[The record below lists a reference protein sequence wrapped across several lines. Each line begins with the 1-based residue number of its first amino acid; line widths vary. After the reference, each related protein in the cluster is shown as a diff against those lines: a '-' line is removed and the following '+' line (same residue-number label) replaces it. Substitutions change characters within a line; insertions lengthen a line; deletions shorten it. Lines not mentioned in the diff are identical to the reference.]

1 MKKLLP
7 ILLLAAG
14 TFTASAQST
23 KPFVLG
29 VTDSIYSA
37 TLAEQRTINIYLPD
51 GYQADTAKN
60 FPVIYQLD
68 GSANEDFIHTV
79 GNVQFLTMIGY
90 MPPTIVVG
98 IGNVNRKR
106 DFTFPA
112 TNNAN
117 RKQQADSFIAYMEKQ
132 LAPIAGGSPKFIAF
146 IEKEL
151 QPYINSHYKTGGATT
166 LIGQSLG
173 GLLAAEILLKKPD
186 LFDNYIVVSPSLWWD
201 GESLLSAAPQ
211 LLKTTYHKKK
221 QLYIAVGTEGK
232 VMEGDAA
239 QLAAL
244 LKQYKSKEARV
255 KLAKMPQETHLTILH
270 RAVYNALLWMNTGI

>member
-7 ILLLAAG
+7 IILFIAG
-14 TFTASAQST
+14 TITASAQST

-29 VTDSIYSA
+29 IVDSLYSA
-37 TLAEQRTINIYLPD
+37 SLAQQRTINIYLPD
-51 GYQADTAKN
+51 GYHDDTAKN

-68 GSANEDFIHTV
+68 GSANEDFVHTV

-98 IGNVNRKR
+98 IANINRKH

-112 TNNAN
+112 INTN
-117 RKQQADSFIAYMEKQ
+117 KKKQADTFLAYLEKQ
-132 LAPIAGGSPKFIAF
+132 LAPVAGGSPQFISF

-173 GLLAAEILLKKPD
+173 GLLAAEILLKKPN
-186 LFDNYIVVSPSLWWD
+186 LFDNYIIVSPSLWWD
-201 GESLLSAAPQ
+201 GESLLSAAPA
-211 LLKTTYHKKK
+211 LLKTPYTNKK
-221 QLYIAVGTEGK
+221 QVYITTGTEGPI
-232 VMEGDAA
+232 MEGDAA
-239 QLAAL
+239 KLAAL
-244 LKQYKSKEARV
+244 LKQYKSKEAHI

-270 RAVYNALLWMNTGI
+270 RAVYNALLWMNGQ

>member
-7 ILLLAAG
+7 VLLLFAG
-14 TFTASAQST
+14 TITASAQST

-37 TLAEQRTINIYLPD
+37 AMAEQRTINIYLPD

-98 IGNVNRKR
+98 IANVNRKR

-112 TNNAN
+112 SNNTN

-151 QPYINSHYKTGGATT
+151 QPYINNHYKTGGATT

-186 LFDNYIVVSPSLWWD
+186 LFDNYIIVSPSLWWD
-201 GESLLSAAPQ
+201 GESLLAAAPQ
-211 LLKTTYHKKK
+211 LLKTPYCKKK
-221 QLYIAVGTEGK
+221 QLYIAAGTEGK

-244 LKQYKSKEARV
+244 LKQYKSKEARI

-270 RAVYNALLWMNTGI
+270 HAVYNALLWMNGE

>member
-1 MKKLLP
+1 MRKLLP
-7 ILLLAAG
+7 VLLLIASAC
-14 TFTASAQST
+14 TASAQST

-29 VTDSIYSA
+29 VVDNLYS
-37 TLAEQRTINIYLPD
+37 TSLAQQRTINIYLPD
-51 GYQADTAKN
+51 GYHDDTAKN

-68 GSANEDFIHTV
+68 GSANEDFVHTV

-98 IGNVNRKR
+98 IANVNRKH

-112 TNNAN
+112 TDAAN
-117 RKQQADSFIAYMEKQ
+117 KRPHTDTLLAFLQKQ
-132 LAPIAGGSPKFIAF
+132 LQPIAGGSPQFISF

-173 GLLAAEILLKKPD
+173 GLLASEILLKKPN
-186 LFDNYIVVSPSLWWD
+186 LFDNYIIVSPSLWWD
-201 GESLLSAAPQ
+201 GESLLSAAPA
-211 LLKTTYHKKK
+211 LLKTPYTDKK
-221 QLYIAVGTEGK
+221 QLYITVGTEGAT
-232 VMEGDAA
+232 MEGDAA
-239 QLAAL
+239 KLAAL
-244 LKQYKSKEARV
+244 LQQYKSKEARI

-270 RAVYNALLWMNTGI
+270 RAVYNALLWLNGK

>member
-7 ILLLAAG
+7 ILLLCAG
-14 TFTASAQST
+14 AITASAQST

-29 VTDSIYSA
+29 VVDSLYS
-37 TLAEQRTINIYLPD
+37 TSLAQQRIINIYLPE
-51 GYQADTAKN
+51 GYHDDTARN

-98 IGNVNRKR
+98 IANVNRKH

-117 RKQQADSFIAYMEKQ
+117 RKQQADTFIAYLEKQ
-132 LAPIAGGSPKFIAF
+132 LAPIAGGSPQFIAF

-186 LFDNYIVVSPSLWWD
+186 LFDNYIIVSPSLWWD
-201 GESLLSAAPQ
+201 GESLLAAAPQ
-211 LLKTTYHKKK
+211 LLKTPYRNKK

-239 QLAAL
+239 QLATL
-244 LKQYKSKEARV
+244 LKQYKNNEARI

-270 RAVYNALLWMNTGI
+270 RAVYNALLWMNGQ

>member
-37 TLAEQRTINIYLPD
+37 TLAEQRAINIYLPE
-51 GYQADTAKN
+51 GYQDDTAQN

-79 GNVQFLTMIGY
+79 GNVQFLTMISY

-112 TNNAN
+112 TNIAN
-117 RKQQADSFIAYMEKQ
+117 RKQQADTFMAYLEKQ
-132 LAPIAGGSPKFIAF
+132 LAPIAGGSPQFIAF

-186 LFDNYIVVSPSLWWD
+186 LFDNYIIVSPSLWWD
-201 GESLLSAAPQ
+201 GESLLAAAPQ
-211 LLKTTYHKKK
+211 LLKTTYRNKK
-221 QLYIAVGTEGK
+221 QLYITVGTEGN

-239 QLAAL
+239 QLATL
-244 LKQYKSKEARV
+244 LKQYKSKEARI

-270 RAVYNALLWMNTGI
+270 RAVYNALLWMNAE

>member
-117 RKQQADSFIAYMEKQ
+117 RKQQADSFIAYLEKQ
-132 LAPIAGGSPKFIAF
+132 LAPIAGGSPKDIGF

-151 QPYINSHYKTGGATT
+151 QPYINSHYNTGGATT

-186 LFDNYIVVSPSLWWD
+186 LFDNYIIVSPSLWWD
-201 GESLLSAAPQ
+201 GESLLAAAPQ
-211 LLKTTYHKKK
+211 LLKTTYRNKK
-221 QLYIAVGTEGK
+221 QLYITVGTEGN

-239 QLAAL
+239 KLAAL
-244 LKQYKSKEARV
+244 LKQYKTKEARI

-270 RAVYNALLWMNTGI
+270 RAVYNALLWMNGQ

>member
-14 TFTASAQST
+14 TVTASAQST

-117 RKQQADSFIAYMEKQ
+117 RKQQADSFIAYLEKQ

-173 GLLAAEILLKKPD
+173 GLLAAEILLKKPEM
-186 LFDNYIVVSPSLWWD
+186 FDNYIVVSPSLWWD
-201 GESLLSAAPQ
+201 GESLLAAAPQ
-211 LLKTTYHKKK
+211 LLKTTYRNKK
-221 QLYIAVGTEGK
+221 QLYITVGTEGN

-239 QLAAL
+239 KLAAL

-255 KLAKMPQETHLTILH
+255 KMAKMPQETHLTILH
-270 RAVYNALLWMNTGI
+270 RAVYNALLWMNGQ

>member
-1 MKKLLP
+1 MRKLLP
-7 ILLLAAG
+7 VLLLIASAC
-14 TFTASAQST
+14 TALAQST

-29 VTDSIYSA
+29 VVDSLYS
-37 TLAEQRTINIYLPD
+37 TSLAQQRTINIYLPD
-51 GYQADTAKN
+51 GYHDDTAKN

-68 GSANEDFIHTV
+68 GSANEDFVHTV

-98 IGNVNRKR
+98 IANVNRKH

-112 TNNAN
+112 TNTN
-117 RKQQADSFIAYMEKQ
+117 KKKQADTFLTYLEKQ
-132 LAPIAGGSPKFIAF
+132 LQPIAGGSPQFISF

-173 GLLAAEILLKKPD
+173 GLLASEILLKKPN
-186 LFDNYIVVSPSLWWD
+186 LFDNYIIVSPSLWWD
-201 GESLLSAAPQ
+201 GESLLSAAPA
-211 LLKTTYHKKK
+211 LLKTPYTNKK
-221 QLYIAVGTEGK
+221 QLYITVGTEGAT
-232 VMEGDAA
+232 MEGDAA
-239 QLAAL
+239 KLAAL
-244 LKQYKSKEARV
+244 LQQYKSKEARI

-270 RAVYNALLWMNTGI
+270 RAVYNALLWLNGK

>member
-117 RKQQADSFIAYMEKQ
+117 RKQQADSFIAYLEKQ
-132 LAPIAGGSPKFIAF
+132 LAPIAGGSPKFIGF

-186 LFDNYIVVSPSLWWD
+186 LFDNYIIVSPSLWWD
-201 GESLLSAAPQ
+201 GESLLAAAPQ
-211 LLKTTYHKKK
+211 LLKTTYRNKK
-221 QLYIAVGTEGK
+221 QLYITVGTEGN

-239 QLAAL
+239 KLAAL
-244 LKQYKSKEARV
+244 LKQYKTKEARI

-270 RAVYNALLWMNTGI
+270 RAVYNALLWMNGQ